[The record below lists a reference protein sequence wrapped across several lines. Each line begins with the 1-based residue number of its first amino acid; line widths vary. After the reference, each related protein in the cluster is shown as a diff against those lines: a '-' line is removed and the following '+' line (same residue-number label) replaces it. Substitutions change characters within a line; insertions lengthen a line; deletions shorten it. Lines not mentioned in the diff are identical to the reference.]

1 MESVKHTISN
11 IMGKDKDDTTSSTH
25 GTHGTH
31 DVSSTSTGTGP
42 TTTGST
48 ATGGYEHGATSTG
61 SNLTGSTATGGYE
74 HGAAQTGS
82 KFTGSTGD
90 ETFEHGG
97 HAPIHDSVT
106 QGRDTEHQSSQ
117 TMGHGS
123 GLEHQSHQPTTQGTG
138 FEQQSG
144 SGYGSTLGTD
154 SQYQSNPTTTT
165 HGTDSQYQ
173 APAHEATSHGERDI
187 HQQAQHA
194 HQEHQAQQT
203 TSHSSESTEHKSH
216 HGLQNLL
223 HHNKSP
229 ASSSDQVDES
239 SSSHHQNSSQ
249 GRDPAVIDKGNEKKL
264 TGTGVPGSHSAVF
277 GLTPTG
283 EKITD
288 TDSTTTAP
296 RPAHS
301 KSRDETAGGGDN
313 SSRAPAGGEKLT
325 EQMHNPRDQGP
336 KGLERTDPVSGVE
349 TSDSSKPGAGG
360 VGLGQGTGDVRPG
373 EKGGL

>member
-1 MESVKHTISN
+1 MDSVKHTTSN

-31 DVSSTSTGTGP
+31 DLSSTSTGTGP

-61 SNLTGSTATGGYE
+61 SN
-74 HGAAQTGS
+74 
-82 KFTGSTGD
+82 FTGSTGD
-90 ETFEHGG
+90 ETYEHGG

-117 TMGHGS
+117 TMGHGG

-144 SGYGSTLGTD
+144 SGYGSTL
-154 SQYQSNPTTTT
+154 
-165 HGTDSQYQ
+165 GTDSQYQ

-288 TDSTTTAP
+288 TDSSTTAP

-301 KSRDETAGGGDN
+301 KSRDDTAGGGDN

-349 TSDSSKPGAGG
+349 SSDSSKPGAGG
-360 VGLGQGTGDVRPG
+360 VGLSQGTGDVRPG